1 MVGVDAE
8 EAEGK
13 RGVKPLL
20 VRPLGTRKRERHVLD
35 VLACRCCR
43 AAEDRRGARV
53 VDALAHVPYG
63 RLVFA
68 EECAQIPAR
77 LGERREAAVAKLQE
91 RERGAAI
98 GEDEDVVL
106 YQLLSD
112 VDDGALVDDARV
124 VAADHVDDAA
134 DLAALQ
140 RFCNRAESLVALA
153 DGFGTEADLRR
164 DLVGGDKD
172 GHVAPRGEAFDGAR
186 DDLACDLLCVGDI
199 RVMVVVGV
207 VLRAGETSRI
217 ARRDDGRLE
226 AARHVHNGGE
236 DILHVGDPE
245 IERPRAEH
253 ELCADGVRERDDA
266 FVAVH
271 GGEARTADAVELDAL
286 CAVLFR
292 EVDEFLR
299 AADAHDLA
307 DERRQVAVHGDVDPA
322 FLECADVDLRGR
334 AMTDAEERVGRDVGG
349 DDARVA
355 EGEAAAQELLHDA
368 LPIAVRAAAR
378 AVEGIEDLVV
388 GADRQ
393 NVELLPD
400 LFSFGGGECSDG
412 AILFGQGA
420 GEIGE
425 QHVGKAAREAA
436 RALTARID
444 AEGTADLADAL
455 FSEKRQFELAFG
467 GELQRQQHFARVCAV
482 LGDAARS
489 APKEVARDDEVG
501 IGAADAA
508 RALRRD
514 LARPHVAVLAADAG
528 EAEGTLR
535 LLLIKAVKRRIAA
548 DLFHVQQHLAHGG
561 IGRLVEHIL
570 LRGERLAVGGNRLHI
585 VVDAAVR
592 VRMRR
597 VVRMR
602 LPGRVRVVVI
612 MIMCML
618 MVVRVAMRLFVVVA
632 MVVAVRVLVAVS
644 RLLHVGAPFLQKLL
658 FIHV

>member
-1 MVGVDAE
+1 M
-8 EAEGK
+8 
-13 RGVKPLL
+13 
-20 VRPLGTRKRERHVLD
+20 
-35 VLACRCCR
+35 
-43 AAEDRRGARV
+43 
-53 VDALAHVPYG
+53 PYG

-68 EECAQIPAR
+68 EEFAQIPAR
-77 LGERREAAVAKLQE
+77 LGERREAAVAELQE
-91 RERGAAI
+91 RERSAAVR
-98 GEDEDVVL
+98 EDEDVVL

-140 RFCNRAESLVALA
+140 RFCNRAESFVALA
-153 DGFGTEADLRR
+153 DGFGTEADLRC
-164 DLVGGDKD
+164 DLVGGDED

-207 VLRAGETSRI
+207 VLRAGQTRRI

-226 AARHVHNGGE
+226 AARHVHDGGE
-236 DILHVGDPE
+236 DVLHVGDPE
-245 IERPRAEH
+245 VERTRAEH
-253 ELCADGVRERDDA
+253 EFCADSVRERDDA

-286 CAVLFR
+286 CAVLLR

-307 DERRQVAVHGDVDPA
+307 DERRQMAVHGDVDPA
-322 FLECADVDLRGR
+322 FLERSDVDLRGR
-334 AMTDAEERVGRDVGG
+334 AMTDAEERIGRDVGG

-355 EGEAAAQELLHDA
+355 EGKAAAQELLHDA
-368 LPIAVRAAAR
+368 LPIAVRTAAR
-378 AVEGIEDLVV
+378 AVEGVEDLVV

-393 NVELLPD
+393 DVELLPD
-400 LFSFGGGECSDG
+400 FFSLGGRERGDG
-412 AILFGQGA
+412 AIFFGQGA

-425 QHVGKAAREAA
+425 QHIGKAAREAA

-455 FSEKRQFELAFG
+455 CSEKRQFELALS
-467 GELQRQQHFARVCAV
+467 GELQRQQHFACVCAV

-501 IGAADAA
+501 IGTADAA

-535 LLLIKAVKRRIAA
+535 LLLIEAVERRIAA

-570 LRGERLAVGGNRLHI
+570 LRGERLAVGGNRLHV
-585 VVDAAVR
+585 VVDTAVR

-597 VVRMR
+597 VVRVR

-632 MVVAVRVLVAVS
+632 MVVAVRVLVAVN
-644 RLLHVGAPFLQKLL
+644 RLLHGGAPFLQKVL